1 MITTFI
7 QQFNKFWKSQ
17 KTAQRVT
24 ILSLA
29 AAALVLIPVI
39 IVWATTPSY
48 SAAYRGLS
56 ETDAGNI
63 VQKLADSGIPYK
75 LENNGTVLVPSNQ
88 VYEVRL
94 MMAREG
100 IPANNSVGME
110 LFSQSAIGMTEFTQ
124 KVNYQRAME
133 GELERTIASMEAV
146 EAVRVHIV
154 TPEKTLLAG
163 EQAPTTASATIKVK
177 PGQSLDAV
185 QVRSITHLIASSIEG
200 MKPENVVVVD
210 TKGNMLASG
219 SQDGQTSADSSQND
233 THRTAEIAAAHD
245 IQQKVQSL
253 LDTVLGPNNSV
264 VQASVVL
271 DWTQRETTSQTFDPT
286 PAAIRSS
293 QKVSEAYNTNSAATG
308 GIPGASSNLP
318 TPVATLTTTLSPGT
332 IYARNEE
339 TLNYEI
345 TQTQLKEVAAP
356 GTIKKVSLSVM
367 VDKVTDTQQ
376 LTTIKN
382 AVAAAAGIDTARG
395 DQLNVDT
402 LTFDRTYYTAQES
415 EMTAQSNMDLYI
427 RIGTIAA
434 IAIILALVLVYL
446 QRLFRNLKLASS
458 ENWTMVMK
466 PVSEAALPSGA
477 TVAGMMGA
485 GPSTPGLPEGL
496 TAEAAAAFAA
506 ATMPQPMPSERVAS
520 EYIPKVRT
528 PSAEEEQLVKTI
540 SLMSDENPA
549 SVADIIQMWLGEDE
563 KRHG

>member
-63 VQKLADSGIPYK
+63 VQKLTDSGISYK
-75 LENNGTVLVPSNQ
+75 LENNGTILVPSNQ

-293 QKVSEAYNTNSAATG
+293 QKVSETYNTNSASTG

-318 TPVATLTTTLSPGT
+318 TPVATLTTT
-332 IYARNEE
+332 
-339 TLNYEI
+339 
-345 TQTQLKEVAAP
+345 
-356 GTIKKVSLSVM
+356 
-367 VDKVTDTQQ
+367 
-376 LTTIKN
+376 
-382 AVAAAAGIDTARG
+382 
-395 DQLNVDT
+395 
-402 LTFDRTYYTAQES
+402 
-415 EMTAQSNMDLYI
+415 
-427 RIGTIAA
+427 
-434 IAIILALVLVYL
+434 
-446 QRLFRNLKLASS
+446 
-458 ENWTMVMK
+458 
-466 PVSEAALPSGA
+466 
-477 TVAGMMGA
+477 
-485 GPSTPGLPEGL
+485 
-496 TAEAAAAFAA
+496 
-506 ATMPQPMPSERVAS
+506 
-520 EYIPKVRT
+520 
-528 PSAEEEQLVKTI
+528 
-540 SLMSDENPA
+540 
-549 SVADIIQMWLGEDE
+549 
-563 KRHG
+563 